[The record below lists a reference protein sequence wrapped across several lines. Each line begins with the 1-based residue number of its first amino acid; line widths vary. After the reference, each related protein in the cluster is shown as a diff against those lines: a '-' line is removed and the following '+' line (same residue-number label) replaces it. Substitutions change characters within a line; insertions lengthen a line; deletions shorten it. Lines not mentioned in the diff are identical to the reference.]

1 MRTEIQPLP
10 DPGADPSYNIQHM
23 GDCVI
28 FRMQIVCYILYVYTY
43 LILSYLR
50 YLLLIFSTYRVSVCL
65 CLIHGDEDEDEVHF
79 HLIFFN

>member
-28 FRMQIVCYILYVYTY
+28 FRMQIVYYILYMY
-43 LILSYLR
+43 LIISEVSSVN
-50 YLLLIFSTYRVSVCL
+50 FSQPIV
-65 CLIHGDEDEDEVHF
+65 
-79 HLIFFN
+79 